1 MANSDENVLLR
12 WANVTCDA
20 TGDRRPDATII
31 KLTQMSFGPSLGFG
45 EAKAAQSTCDKY
57 ILCHDLTHL
66 ATFAKDTIDEN
77 KSNASLSFQI
87 HGKQRKMEERI
98 NI

>member
-1 MANSDENVLLR
+1 
-12 WANVTCDA
+12 
-20 TGDRRPDATII
+20 
-31 KLTQMSFGPSLGFG
+31 MSFGPSLGFG

-87 HGKQRKMEERI
+87 HAHMTFPRSIEELVTFINMKNLKMLLKITETFW
-98 NI
+98 